1 MNKIKHFVY
10 AVLSCFENHLS
21 YFHYIYQQDHLIG
34 ELKEYQ
40 AKGPADADKVSM
52 TVEYLEAAQSLFEF
66 GVLSHIKISDI
77 NSTVLQKMEE
87 GFLFFVAWA
96 DYCYGEGRK
105 LLIPVHI

>member
-1 MNKIKHFVY
+1 MLYWTV
-10 AVLSCFENHLS
+10 FEIT
-21 YFHYIYQQDHLIG
+21 YFHFIYQQDHLIG

-66 GVLSHIKISDI
+66 GVLSHTKTSDI
-77 NSTVLQKMEE
+77 NSAVLQKMEE

-96 DYCYGEGRK
+96 DYCNGEGRK